1 MIRQVW
7 RRVQLLCSQG
17 VCTLIG
23 ADKVQ
28 VRVLDEETLNNIERV
43 EPYGLSYRP
52 KKDSRAYLFFP
63 AGDRSYGV
71 ALVIGDKRYQMDLQE
86 GEVALHDDEG
96 NHVHIKRGGVIE
108 VKASSKVIADTPL
121 FETTQDC
128 KVGGNFEVVGTSKLN
143 GNVDCGANVVVVG
156 NVSGAVIMGGAFSS
170 LSGGAG
176 SMSAGLQV
184 NGSFTVNGTA
194 IGPGHTHTAPSG
206 GGQTSGVN

>member
-7 RRVQLLCSQG
+7 RRVQLLAGQG

-28 VRVLDEETLNNIERV
+28 VRVLDDEALNNIERV

-96 NHVHIKRGGVIE
+96 NHVHLKRGGVIE
-108 VKASSKVIADTPL
+108 AKASSKVIADTPL
-121 FETTQDC
+121 FETTHDC
-128 KVGGNFEVVGTSKLN
+128 KVGGNFEVVGTSKLT
-143 GNVDCGANVVVVG
+143 GDVDCGANVVAVG
-156 NVSGAVIMGGAFSS
+156 NVSGVVIMGGSFAS
-170 LSGGAG
+170 LSGGAC
-176 SMSAGLQV
+176 SMSSGMNI
-184 NGSFTVNGTA
+184 NGVFTVNGVNMDQ
-194 IGPGHTHTAPSG
+194 THAHMCPSG
-206 GGQTSGVN
+206 GGLSSGVS